1 VYIRP
6 HAGKVELLMIS
17 RVSVVVIA
25 AIAACFAY
33 NPQSSIYEMVAY
45 AWSGLGAAFG
55 PVILMSLMMK
65 SMTHRAAVLGML
77 SGAATVILW
86 LTASH
91 FFGGIFQLYELIP
104 GFMVSSLVIF
114 AVSRFNPAI
123 SQNMHD
129 SFDQYQDLYRKS
141 QSTQSI
147 F

>member
-1 VYIRP
+1 
-6 HAGKVELLMIS
+6 
-17 RVSVVVIA
+17 
-25 AIAACFAY
+25 
-33 NPQSSIYEMVAY
+33 
-45 AWSGLGAAFG
+45 
-55 PVILMSLMMK
+55 MMK

-123 SQNMHD
+123 SQKMHD